1 MEKGYLF
8 ILVNLPERVGE
19 LDVANVPQETLFTP
33 RTSINDIQEDKAG
46 NTKTSENAG
55 DDRANEDSLHHVLL
69 PPFMMDWKM
78 AFNKMPQRREPL
90 ARLL

>member
-1 MEKGYLF
+1 MAKVPHEAP
-8 ILVNLPERVGE
+8 LP
-19 LDVANVPQETLFTP
+19 T
-33 RTSINDIQEDKAG
+33 RTSVDDVHGGDSNS
-46 NTKTSENAG
+46 TKTSEDAG
-55 DDRANEDSLHHVLL
+55 DDATDKDSFCHVLL

>member
-1 MEKGYLF
+1 M
-8 ILVNLPERVGE
+8 
-19 LDVANVPQETLFTP
+19 ANIPHETLL
-33 RTSINDIQEDKAG
+33 TSCTSVNDIQEDKAG

-69 PPFMMDWKM
+69 PPFMMDWKI

>member
-1 MEKGYLF
+1 M
-8 ILVNLPERVGE
+8 
-19 LDVANVPQETLFTP
+19 ANVPHQALFP
-33 RTSINDIQEDKAG
+33 ACTSVDDVQEDNADS
-46 NTKTSENAG
+46 TKTSENAG
-55 DDRANEDSLHHVLL
+55 EDRANEDSLHHVLL